1 MSDNARDQAKA
12 QLSSVRAMVAAL
24 NCDYDRLEELREE
37 RQPFVAG
44 WNMVGYMPDSEPC
57 QFADFTDA
65 RDHIA
70 EELRERAEQCQ
81 EEAESHSETGDE
93 AAAAVELERAARFE
107 EAADNVETETGTFS
121 FTLEG
126 RAFWVSDAPNGGL
139 SEEEAAELA
148 ELEEA
153 ADDCEDEDEARRR
166 IEDDA
171 LSVEIRS
178 DWETPG
184 ARLSASEF
192 RILLC
197 TGGPHVEIVG
207 DLNRHNEPE
216 SARLLYQDWFEGKQ
230 EYACDSDE
238 VADLIQYASVFY
250 FGE

>member
-1 MSDNARDQAKA
+1 MSDNARDQAKE

-24 NCDYDRLEELREE
+24 NCDYARLEELREE

-44 WNMVGYMPDSEPC
+44 WNMAGYMPDSEPC
-57 QFADFTDA
+57 QFADFADA

-70 EELRERAEQCQ
+70 EELRERSEQCR
-81 EEAESHSETGDE
+81 EEAESHSEAGDKIEE
-93 AAAAVELERAARFE
+93 AEQLGRAARFE
-107 EAADNVETETGTFS
+107 EAADNVETQTGAFS
-121 FTLEG
+121 FTLDG
-126 RAFWVSDAPNGGL
+126 WAFWVSDAPNGGL
-139 SEEEAAELA
+139 CEEDAVELA

-153 ADDCEDEDEARRR
+153 AGDCEDEDEARRR
-166 IEDDA
+166 IEEDS

-178 DWETPG
+178 DWETVG

-207 DLNRHNEPE
+207 DLDRYGEPE
-216 SARLLYQDWFEGKQ
+216 SARLFYQDWFEGKQ
-230 EYACDSDE
+230 EYVCDSDE
-238 VADLIQYASVFY
+238 LADLIQYASVFY